1 MHLCFLCNEYPPAKH
16 GGIGSFVQTL
26 SRELVKLGHRVC
38 TVGVY
43 PILREIEEDDQGV
56 RVVRLAQGRIP
67 GLRVA
72 ENRVRVQGK
81 LNEIHAAQPIDIVE
95 GSERSF
101 FLVSKRFAVPKI
113 IRMHGGYC
121 YFKVTLGE
129 TPGKW
134 MELQER
140 RSFETADHICAVSRF
155 VAETTR
161 ELLALGE
168 RPIEVILNPVDL
180 DTFHP
185 MAEVEEEPG
194 RITYVGTVVEKK
206 GIRQLVQAM
215 PKIVA
220 AHPRAKLYV
229 YGNDTAMPAGGGSF
243 TEHLR
248 RQVPE
253 ALAGHVNFEGPVART
268 RIPELLARSSVCVY
282 PSHMEALPIA
292 WVEGLAMGKAVL
304 ASRTGPGPEVL
315 IDGESGLLCDP
326 HQPDSIAAGMI
337 RLLSDAPLR
346 ARLGQA
352 ARRRAEERFS
362 LRTLI
367 HENVRYYE
375 RCAQEGVRR
384 R

>member
-1 MHLCFLCNEYPPAKH
+1 MHVCFLCNEYPPAKH

-43 PILREIEEDDQGV
+43 PIEREVEEDDQGV

-81 LNEIHAAQPIDIVE
+81 LNEIHAAQPIDVVE

-101 FLVSKRFAVPKI
+101 FLVSRRFAVPKI

-121 YFKVTLGE
+121 YFKVTLGD

-134 MELQER
+134 MALQER

-161 ELLALGE
+161 ELLQLGE
-168 RPIEVILNPVDL
+168 RLIEVILNPVDL

-185 MAEVEEEPG
+185 MPEVEEEPG

-220 AHPRAKLYV
+220 AHPQAKLYV

-315 IDGESGLLCDP
+315 VDGESGLLCDP
-326 HQPDSIAAGMI
+326 HQPDSIAEGMI
-337 RLLSDAPLR
+337 RLLADAELR
-346 ARLGQA
+346 SRFGQA

-362 LRTLI
+362 LRKLI
-367 HENVRYYE
+367 HENVAYYE
-375 RCAQEGVRR
+375 RCAREGVRR